1 MGMEKV
7 PNQVHLSLKQTV
19 RISLNSLRIR
29 MGRSLIT
36 LSGVILAIAFL
47 ASIWFNQDIINGLK
61 IASVNDENLGTLL
74 KNNNVSTK
82 LTGLDDKTKFLIIL
96 SLLVSAVG
104 IVNAMLMSVTE
115 RYKEIGTMKC
125 LGALDSL
132 IVRLFVIES
141 SILGLVGAAIGVV
154 IGFLIAYTPAC
165 ISYGKYVWSVF
176 SFLDF
181 LKSAGY
187 SVAIGVVLSIIFAI
201 YPAYLAAKMKPVDAM
216 RVEA

>member
-19 RISLNSLRIR
+19 RISLNSLKIR

-61 IASVNDENLGTLL
+61 LAAVTDENLGTLL
-74 KNNNVSTK
+74 KNNNVSIK

-104 IVNAMLMSVTE
+104 IVNALLMSVTE

-165 ISYGKYVWSVF
+165 FAYGKYVWSVF
-176 SFLDF
+176 SLFDF
-181 LKSAGY
+181 VKSAGY
-187 SVAIGVVLSIIFAI
+187 SIAIGVVLSIIFAI

>member
-165 ISYGKYVWSVF
+165 FSYGKYVWSVF